1 MSTVHYIQCAYLGTD
16 CVVAFVF
23 SGFSSAAS
31 DDKLPRFLPAL
42 VFLTTTE
49 GLVEVDLLLC
59 VNADCA
65 VKHSLVVLPVWS
77 TIEELIAVDLLLS
90 VGAD

>member
-1 MSTVHYIQCAYLGTD
+1 MSTVYYTQCAYLGTD

-23 SGFSSAAS
+23 SFSSAAS
-31 DDKLPRFLPAL
+31 DDKLPRFLPVLA
-42 VFLTTTE
+42 FLTTTG

>member
-1 MSTVHYIQCAYLGTD
+1 MSTVYDTECAYLGTD
-16 CVVAFVF
+16 CVIVFF
-23 SGFSSAAS
+23 SGFSSATS

-42 VFLTTTE
+42 AFLTTTE
-49 GLVEVDLLLC
+49 GLVEVDRLPC

-90 VGAD
+90 VGGD